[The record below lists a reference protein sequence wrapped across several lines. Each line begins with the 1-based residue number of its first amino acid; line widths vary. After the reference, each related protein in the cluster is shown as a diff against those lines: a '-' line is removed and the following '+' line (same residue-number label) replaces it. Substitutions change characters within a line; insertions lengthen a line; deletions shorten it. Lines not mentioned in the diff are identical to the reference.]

1 MRTKAG
7 KKQASDTKTLP
18 WRPPRSQLPLYH
30 PPSHER
36 PLASHPRPFHGISNT
51 SAVLMDLAKYFLNCQ
66 VPFIKCSLQLYP
78 RMVASEW
85 VSREMWT
92 ETHGALG
99 IMSLSTVL

>member
-1 MRTKAG
+1 MRAEAG

-18 WRPPRSQLPLYH
+18 WRPPRSQLSLYH
-30 PPSHER
+30 PPSPEH
-36 PLASHPRPFHGISNT
+36 PSASHPRPFHGIST
-51 SAVLMDLAKYFLNCQ
+51 PSAVLMDLAKCFLNCQ

-85 VSREMWT
+85 VSREMWI

-99 IMSLSTVL
+99 ITFLLTVL